1 MLLYTKPYFLD
12 EVLSAVPALSSLC
25 ELHVVVEIPPEG
37 WGANMLPERPANVS
51 AGLHDLRDVLGDELP
66 DAAWSGLSSAASLS
80 AAVFDEKHT
89 LSFAAVRSSLCLA
102 QRIRTLAPDVIHLNG
117 DSLRFAYCA
126 PKLSGTALVLSVHD
140 VMLHSGESG
149 GWRSRLA
156 IGRRILL
163 RWASSIVVHNTRTRT
178 GAVLSAARSKG
189 VPIRCVLMGP
199 YGIYRQLLGP
209 STALPSGSGGD
220 VLFLGRLSPYKGLD
234 SFVAAAQLAS
244 QEVRGVTF
252 TIAGMPIRGYEPP
265 QSQAL
270 RNGCDLEVASRH
282 LSSREVA
289 ERVASCRFLVLPYK
303 DATQSGVIL
312 TAYGLGKPVVAT
324 DVGGLGDYV
333 DDGSTGRL
341 VDPENPEAL
350 AAAIVDLCSNPPLI
364 SSLHAGVEQRTSNSL
379 SWEHISARLLDV
391 YGEAIS
397 GRSLTDSRDGP

>member
-1 MLLYTKPYFLD
+1 M
-12 EVLSAVPALSSLC
+12 C

-37 WGANMLPERPANVS
+37 WGANMLPERPLNVS
-51 AGLHDLRDVLGDELP
+51 GGLHDLRDVLGEELP
-66 DAAWSGLSSAASLS
+66 EAAWSGLSSAASLC

-89 LSFAAVRSSLCLA
+89 LSLAAVRSSLRLA
-102 QRIRTLAPDVIHLNG
+102 KRIRKLAPDVIHLNG

-126 PKLSGTALVLSVHD
+126 PILSSSPLVLSVHD
-140 VMLHSGESG
+140 VTPHSGEGG

-178 GAVLSAARSKG
+178 GAVLSAARSRG
-189 VPIRCVLMGP
+189 VPVRCVLIGP
-199 YGIYRQLLGP
+199 YGIYRQLSGL
-209 STALPSGSGGD
+209 STAGPPGSGGD

-234 SFVAAAQLAS
+234 TFVAAARLAS

-252 TIAGMPIRGYEPP
+252 SIAGMPISGYEPP
-265 QSQAL
+265 QSQPL

-289 ERVASCRFLVLPYK
+289 QRVARCRFLVLPYK

-341 VDPENPEAL
+341 VGPDDPEAL
-350 AAAIVDLCSNPPLI
+350 AEAIVELCTDPSRI
-364 SSLHAGVEQRTSNSL
+364 SSLHAGVEQRTANGL
-379 SWEHISARLLDV
+379 SWEHNSARLLDV

-397 GRSLTDSRDGP
+397 GRSPTDSRDRQ